1 MITVRILQVMRTMV
15 PSHLDVIDELSFPP
29 GLGAFLANNLSWL
42 LRPSELAAKTMPSA
56 LAKRKRGK
64 PRVGANSSDEERAG
78 RSRKQFRGG
87 MSTDDDSDGD
97 VDSAFYFL
105 PM

>member
-1 MITVRILQVMRTMV
+1 MV

-42 LRPSELAAKTMPSA
+42 LRPSELVTKAPPAQ
-56 LAKRKRGK
+56 AKRKRAQ
-64 PRVGANSSDEERAG
+64 PRVNGATSSDDERGGGG
-78 RSRKQFRGG
+78 RSRKQLRGSA